1 MNKAL
6 LDTDIFSEFLKGR
19 DPKVRRN
26 AAAYRRAFGPLTIS
40 VVTAMEIVKGLHK
53 MNREPAIQALMV
65 RLAAEEVLGFD
76 LVAAEQA
83 GRIHADLERTGQPI
97 GWADTVIAAIA
108 LHNGLELVTGNIAH
122 YQRIQGLG
130 YPLRLVNWRDGRA
143 DP

>member
-19 DPKVRRN
+19 DPQVQQN
-26 AAAYRRAFGPLTIS
+26 AASYRRAFGPLTIS

-53 MNREPAIQALMV
+53 MHREPAIQALLT

-97 GWADTVIAAIA
+97 GWADTVIAAMA
-108 LHNGLELVTGNIAH
+108 LRNGLELVTGNTAH
-122 YQRIQGLG
+122 YQRIQQLG
-130 YPLRLVNWRDGRA
+130 FRLVLHNWRA
-143 DP
+143 